1 MYDVVIIGGGP
12 VGSFTAHLLARQGL
26 RCAVVEEHSSTACS
40 TTCTGILGAQ
50 AFSEFD
56 LPQKAIQNELRSAK
70 FFSPSGVTLPLH
82 GDDTKAY
89 VLDREAFDHD
99 LYRQASAA
107 GAHFL
112 FKFACSKVEIGPH
125 HVKILD
131 ESHSGHSL
139 EASVAIICT
148 GVAYELIDQLGLKR
162 PTSFM
167 EAAQVEAQMD
177 EVAEVEVYFGQQ
189 WTPGAFA
196 WVVPL
201 PTGRAR
207 IGLSAASG
215 TSRRLDEFLSSPP
228 IKSRLGTI
236 HRPMRTRPIP
246 LETARPSYLDRVL
259 VAGDAAGQ
267 AKPTTGGGLYYG
279 FIGASAAAETVASAF
294 SRGDFSSSF
303 LRQYE
308 QRWRER
314 IGLDLLV
321 GRYFRRLTSKLTNS
335 QIDFLLGAC
344 GKDGLAEILRKTAD
358 FDSHKKFILRF
369 CRHPLFWKIL
379 RGA

>member
-1 MYDVVIIGGGP
+1 MYDVAIIGGGP
-12 VGSFTAHLLARQGL
+12 VGSFTARGLARQGL

-40 TTCTGILGAQ
+40 ITCTGILGAQ

-56 LPQKAIQNELRSAK
+56 LPRRPILNELRSAK
-70 FFSPSGVTLPLH
+70 FFSPSGITLPIR
-82 GDDTKAY
+82 GKETRAY
-89 VLDREAFDHD
+89 VLDREAFDRD

-112 FKFACSKVEIGPH
+112 FKFACSRVEIRPDR
-125 HVKILD
+125 VKVQD

-139 EASVAIICT
+139 EASVAVICT
-148 GVAYELIDQLGLKR
+148 GVHYQLIDQLGVRR

-167 EAAQVEAQMD
+167 EAAQVEAEMD
-177 EVAEVEVYFGQQ
+177 GVAEVEVYFGQQ

-215 TSRRLDEFLSSPP
+215 ARRRLEEFLSSPP
-228 IKSRLGTI
+228 VKSRIGAI
-236 HRPMRTRPIP
+236 HRPMRTRAIP
-246 LETARPSYLDRVL
+246 LDTAKPSYTDRVL

-279 FIGASAAAETVASAF
+279 FIGASAAAETIADAF
-294 SRGDFSSSF
+294 SRGDFSSNF

-308 QRWRER
+308 QRWRKR
-314 IGLDLLV
+314 IGLDLLA
-321 GRYFRRLTSKLTNS
+321 GRYFRRLTSKLSNA
-335 QIDFLLGAC
+335 QIDFLIGAC
-344 GKDGLAEILRKTAD
+344 GRDGMAEILHKTAD
-358 FDSHKKFILRF
+358 FDSHKRFILRF
-369 CRHPLFWKIL
+369 CRHPLFWRIL